1 MKTKFRYRN
10 NIDTTWSFGCVY
22 VPKELFG
29 NQVIN
34 YLRDDLQKLGI
45 KAKYVEL
52 EK

>member
-10 NIDTTWSFGCVY
+10 AIDEIWSYACVN

-34 YLRDDLQKLGI
+34 YLRNDLQRLGI
-45 KAKYVEL
+45 KARYIII